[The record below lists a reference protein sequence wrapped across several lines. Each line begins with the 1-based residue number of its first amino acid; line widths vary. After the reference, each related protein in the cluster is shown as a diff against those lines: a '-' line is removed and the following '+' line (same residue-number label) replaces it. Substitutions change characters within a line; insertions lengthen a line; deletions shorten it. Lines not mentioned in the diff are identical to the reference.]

1 VGRVWGFRDVT
12 ERKRAEQELQTAKEA
27 AEAANRAKSE
37 FLANMSHEIRTPMN
51 GVLGMTDLLLDTG
64 LNPEQRECASLVK
77 SSADS
82 LLTIINDILDFS
94 KIEAG
99 RLELESIEFN
109 LRDCIA
115 LSIRTLA
122 LRAHQNGL
130 ELTCDIRPE
139 VPERVVGDLNRLRQI
154 IINLIGN
161 AIKFTERGE
170 VGLRIAVDSRTP
182 DELRLHF
189 VVTDTGVGI
198 APEKQKLIFD
208 AFSQADGSTA
218 RKFGGTGLGLTIS
231 SRLVELMGGKI
242 WVESALGH
250 GSSFHFTAGLG
261 EGKEV
266 METLPHAVPAQLAGL
281 RALVVDDSTTNCRIL
296 GEMLRRYRNETHAG
310 GERDRRLAVPETG
323 SGSPL
328 P

>member
-1 VGRVWGFRDVT
+1 MYKRQCQRYPTSRELFILADGGGSNGPRSRVW
-12 ERKRAEQELQTAKEA
+12 RKALQDT
-27 AEAANRAKSE
+27 
-37 FLANMSHEIRTPMN
+37 IRTP
-51 GVLGMTDLLLDTG
+51 LGLVVTVSHYPPG
-64 LNPEQRECASLVK
+64 ASKWNPIEMCIR
-77 SSADS
+77 DS
-82 LLTIINDILDFS
+82 S

-122 LRAHQNGL
+122 FRAHQNGL

-161 AIKFTERGE
+161 AIKFTGRGE

-231 SRLVELMGGKI
+231 SRLVELMGG
-242 WVESALGH
+242 
-250 GSSFHFTAGLG
+250 
-261 EGKEV
+261 
-266 METLPHAVPAQLAGL
+266 TLSLIH
-281 RALVVDDSTTNCRIL
+281 I
-296 GEMLRRYRNETHAG
+296 
-310 GERDRRLAVPETG
+310 
-323 SGSPL
+323 
-328 P
+328 